1 MDQGLIQFGDSQ
13 QTMSSLEIAKATN
26 KRHKDVLYSIRNME
40 KAWKKVTGR
49 NFRLSDYKDKSG
61 RTLPCYHLSK
71 NETLFVAT
79 KFNDEA
85 RAKLVV
91 RWEELETGKAT
102 PMAQQQQSNIPMPKT
117 GAEMLLMCA
126 QQLVEQE
133 RRVNAIESKVG
144 ETEQRIA
151 EIEKRTVTQLPYT
164 TIVGYA
170 NRFGIR
176 VPLERASVLGRV
188 ATNKCKKYGFEM
200 GRVEDPRFGMVKTY
214 PDGVLLEVFTQ
225 YYPNVKFQ

>member
-13 QTMSSLEIAKATN
+13 QTMSSLEVARVTG
-26 KRHKDVLYSIRNME
+26 KRHKDVLYSIRKME

-49 NFRLSDYKDKSG
+49 TFGLSSYTDKSG
-61 RTLPCYHLSK
+61 RTLPCYNLSK
-71 NETLFVAT
+71 SETLFVAT
-79 KFNDEA
+79 KYCDEA

-91 RWEELETGKAT
+91 RWEQLETEK
-102 PMAQQQQSNIPMPKT
+102 MAQQQKSNVPMPKT

-133 RRVNAIESKVG
+133 RRVNAIESKVD
-144 ETEQRIA
+144 ETEHRIA
-151 EIEKRTVTQLPYT
+151 EIERRTVTQLPYT

-188 ATNKCKKYGFEM
+188 ATNKCKQYGFEM

>member
-1 MDQGLIQFGDSQ
+1 MNQSIVFNGNGKALTNSLLVAQKFGKKHKHVLEAIRNIMTTAENSSVLSMFDKSSYLNEQNKSQ
-13 QTMSSLEIAKATN
+13 PMYIMNRDGFSMLAMGFTGKQAMKFKVDFISAFNQMEESLKAT
-26 KRHKDVLYSIRNME
+26 RVQL
-40 KAWKKVTGR
+40 
-49 NFRLSDYKDKSG
+49 
-61 RTLPCYHLSK
+61 
-71 NETLFVAT
+71 
-79 KFNDEA
+79 
-85 RAKLVV
+85 
-91 RWEELETGKAT
+91 
-102 PMAQQQQSNIPMPKT
+102 QPKT

-133 RRVNAIESKVG
+133 RRVKAIESKVD